1 MSWVTFETAGGGLVV
16 VQLHHIV
23 SIYDE
28 QGCVKLATAAGGEHI
43 LKDMTVQRAATR
55 VAEATDADRGTTAS

>member
-1 MSWVTFETAGGGLVV
+1 MSWITFETAGGGLVV

-43 LKDMTVQRAATR
+43 LQDMSVQRAAAR
-55 VAEATDADRGTTAS
+55 VSEADEADVGAIAG